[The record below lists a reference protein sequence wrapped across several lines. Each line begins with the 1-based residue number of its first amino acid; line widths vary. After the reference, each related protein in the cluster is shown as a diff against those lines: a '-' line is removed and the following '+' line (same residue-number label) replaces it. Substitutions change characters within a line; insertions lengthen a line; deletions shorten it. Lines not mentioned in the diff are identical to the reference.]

1 MKHPLFRIG
10 LAGLAILLLTVSGCD
25 TGTSPSGSPAGNV
38 RSSTLSL
45 GRTSVDASTLD
56 AGDRVFF
63 RSSDIE
69 FWQIDSVADIAGI
82 VSAKHRPEGAVDFAL
97 GHSLEYA
104 LGDAVESI
112 LFMASR
118 DVVVGINRTDL
129 NPAWAENVAAFVAAG
144 KTKIN
149 AIRLDI
155 GSGMVTFEID
165 GETVD
170 VHTADWSNPNGIDGN
185 SIFFVDRAF
194 LARPL
199 LITRDME
206 WQMVREGATAA
217 SLDLGFTPSECT
229 LVETIHHSSS
239 TVDTETPIDLNG
251 ALIVPMDP
259 VTLTGF
265 DPATETLDIVV
276 SWDMADAVEIHDGTD
291 FMQDRVGQ
299 TCFDFDV
306 SVVRTPK

>member
-1 MKHPLFRIG
+1 MRAGDPGATLIVGGGVPTPSLTNLSCVEGDMKHPLFRIG

-118 DVVVGINRTDL
+118 T
-129 NPAWAENVAAFVAAG
+129 
-144 KTKIN
+144 
-149 AIRLDI
+149 
-155 GSGMVTFEID
+155 
-165 GETVD
+165 
-170 VHTADWSNPNGIDGN
+170 
-185 SIFFVDRAF
+185 
-194 LARPL
+194 
-199 LITRDME
+199 
-206 WQMVREGATAA
+206 
-217 SLDLGFTPSECT
+217 SL
-229 LVETIHHSSS
+229 
-239 TVDTETPIDLNG
+239 
-251 ALIVPMDP
+251 
-259 VTLTGF
+259 
-265 DPATETLDIVV
+265 
-276 SWDMADAVEIHDGTD
+276 
-291 FMQDRVGQ
+291 
-299 TCFDFDV
+299 
-306 SVVRTPK
+306 